1 MTFIVTLIGLLIERF
16 FDWSHLRHWGWYSKY
31 ERKVLARLPNLS
43 PYAGLAVTVLPI
55 VILVILVQFLLLG
68 LLYGLL
74 SMLFQL
80 FLLLY
85 CLGPQNLWADAFS
98 SINSLN
104 KSDSAASDKL
114 KASFGVTDGDAGQI
128 HRQLLDGI
136 FIQANIRVFAVI
148 FWYVLL
154 GPAGIVLYRLVC
166 VSSDSKNED
175 VSPKLAQSAHR
186 VEDVLN
192 WLPAKLLTVLFA
204 LGGNFGQVINCW
216 RKKMTLSLTGS
227 DQLIADCGLAA
238 IGKEDQDVIAQD
250 GAIARSAISLLDRV
264 FVITLVLVLLYSLL
278 V

>member
-43 PYAGLAVTVLPI
+43 PYAVLAVTVLP
-55 VILVILVQFLLLG
+55 LVIVVIIVQFLLQG
-68 LLYGLL
+68 LMYGLL
-74 SMLFQL
+74 SLLFQL
-80 FLLLY
+80 FLFLY

-98 SINSLN
+98 SINSLG
-104 KSDSAASDKL
+104 KSDSAAGDKL
-114 KASFGVTDGDAGQI
+114 KASFGVSAGDAGQI

-148 FWYVLL
+148 FWYALL

-166 VSSDSKNED
+166 LSSDSEE
-175 VSPKLAQSAHR
+175 VSPKLAQSAQMA
-186 VEDVLN
+186 EDVLN

-204 LGGNFGQVINCW
+204 LGGNFGHVITCW
-216 RKKMTLSLTGS
+216 RKKMTFSLSGS